1 MTSRY
6 RSEIQNGG
14 HTLHSGV
21 FRAWAYFKPY
31 CVLSTKCIT
40 LNYSCLLSK
49 KARRHN
55 QTVCTTSFKIT
66 TFKTARSPT
75 AKTSFFKKFFKKLVL
90 AVGEQHFRNDTM
102 LNVFVWTGKNDS
114 ETLRIDV
121 EKNEKKVALTKPKR
135 IRVNGDGV

>member
-1 MTSRY
+1 M
-6 RSEIQNGG
+6 
-14 HTLHSGV
+14 
-21 FRAWAYFKPY
+21 
-31 CVLSTKCIT
+31 
-40 LNYSCLLSK
+40 
-49 KARRHN
+49 
-55 QTVCTTSFKIT
+55 CTTSFKIT

-75 AKTSFFKKFFKKLVL
+75 AKTSFFKKFFEKLVL

-114 ETLRIDV
+114 ETLRMDV